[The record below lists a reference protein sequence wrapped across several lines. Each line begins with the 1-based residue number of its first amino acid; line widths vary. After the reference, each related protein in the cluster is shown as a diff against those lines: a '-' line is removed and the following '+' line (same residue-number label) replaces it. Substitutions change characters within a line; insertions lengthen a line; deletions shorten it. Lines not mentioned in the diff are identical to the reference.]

1 LISKLRQRGA
11 WVETFFTLAIVLMAI
26 AYIRGDVYL
35 EDVAILIATY
45 SMIALGLYVPF
56 IMGGALS
63 MSYNAYLGIGAYA
76 VAVIASKTGWGFGW
90 GLPIGMALSAAV
102 AVVLGF
108 ATRRLSGF
116 FLASVTVLFG
126 VAFTTWLIASAELTG
141 GGAGIPT
148 FPTSV
153 VFGVT
158 LNHTILVS
166 AALLLVWIVA
176 VLLARLR
183 RSPFGV
189 AVRASR
195 RASIAVEASG
205 IRISTIVLVSL
216 ALGAII
222 ASLGGSMFALVNDSV
237 IPESFAIDVVFLTV
251 FTPLL
256 GGQSTPWGAV
266 LGAFLVVLFTFELTM
281 FKETGTLLFALA
293 VLVVLVAAPRGLLG
307 YASSGLRLVTSR
319 LEPR

>member
-1 LISKLRQRGA
+1 LIARLSQRRR
-11 WVETFFTLAIVLMAI
+11 WVETLSTLVLALLAI
-26 AYIRGDVYL
+26 AYVRGNVYL
-35 EDVAILIATY
+35 EDVAILVATY

-76 VAVIASKTGWGFGW
+76 VAVIASKTGLGFGW
-90 GLPIGMALSAAV
+90 ALPIGMVLSAGV
-102 AVVLGF
+102 AVLLGL

-126 VAFTTWLIASAELTG
+126 IAFTTWLIDSGGLTG
-141 GGAGIPT
+141 GGAGIPA
-148 FPTSV
+148 FPNPV
-153 VFGVT
+153 VFG
-158 LNHTILVS
+158 LKLDHTILVS
-166 AALLLVWIVA
+166 VA
-176 VLLARLR
+176 VLLVWVVAVLLTRLR

-195 RASIAVEASG
+195 RASVAVEASG
-205 IRISTIVLVSL
+205 IRISAIVLVSL

-222 ASLGGSMFALVNDSV
+222 ASLGGSMFALVNNSV
-237 IPESFAIDVVFLTV
+237 IPESFAIDIVFLTV

-256 GGQSTPWGAV
+256 GGQDTPWGAV

-307 YASSGLRLVTSR
+307 YASGGLRTLVFR
-319 LEPR
+319 QQPR